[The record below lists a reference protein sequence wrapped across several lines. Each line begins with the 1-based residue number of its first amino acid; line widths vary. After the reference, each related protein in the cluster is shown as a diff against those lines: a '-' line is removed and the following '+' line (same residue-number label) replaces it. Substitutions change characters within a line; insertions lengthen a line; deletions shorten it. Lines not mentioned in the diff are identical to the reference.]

1 MRRYIEIFMVAFR
14 LGLTSFGG
22 PIAHLGYF
30 HNEYVKRRQWLDDKS
45 YADLVALCQFLPGP
59 ASSQVGIAIG
69 MLRAGWFGG
78 VVAWLGFTLPSAVAL
93 ALFAYFVKDMDVAH
107 AGWLH
112 GLMLVAVAVVAQ
124 AVWSMASKLARG
136 VARASLA
143 VGAAVAILAVPSA
156 FAQVGI
162 LAVAGLIGWA
172 LFRRTSVDAQP
183 ALAVPMRRSV
193 AVGLLGAFFALL
205 IGLPLLALAFPSDGL
220 SIVNLFYRAGALV
233 FGGGHVV
240 LPLLQHDIVANNWL
254 TDAQFLSGYG
264 AAQAVPGPLFTIA
277 SYIGFASQTPLQGP
291 LGSLLA
297 VLSIFMP
304 AYLLVAGTLPFWNT
318 LRSQP
323 ALQAALIGIN
333 AAVVGLL
340 FAALCHPLWTSAVQ
354 SIADFGLVALNFAL
368 LVYWKRPV
376 WLVVA
381 VSIVGGMGIGLIH

>member
-1 MRRYIEIFMVAFR
+1 MRR
-14 LGLTSFGG
+14 G
-22 PIAHLGYF
+22 
-30 HNEYVKRRQWLDDKS
+30 
-45 YADLVALCQFLPGP
+45 
-59 ASSQVGIAIG
+59 
-69 MLRAGWFGG
+69 
-78 VVAWLGFTLPSAVAL
+78 
-93 ALFAYFVKDMDVAH
+93 
-107 AGWLH
+107 
-112 GLMLVAVAVVAQ
+112 
-124 AVWSMASKLARG
+124 
-136 VARASLA
+136 
-143 VGAAVAILAVPSA
+143 
-156 FAQVGI
+156 
-162 LAVAGLIGWA
+162 
-172 LFRRTSVDAQP
+172 
-183 ALAVPMRRSV
+183 V

-220 SIVNLFYRAGALV
+220 TIVNLFYRAGALV

-240 LPLLQHDIVANNWL
+240 LPLLQHDIVAQGWL

-264 AAQAVPGPLFTIA
+264 AAQAVPGPLFTLA
-277 SYIGFASQTPLQGP
+277 SYIGFDAQTSLQGP

-297 VLSIFMP
+297 VLAIFMP

-318 LRSQP
+318 LRRQP

-381 VSIVGGMGIGLIH
+381 VSIIGGIGIGFIN